1 MAERASELGKL
12 PHIDDCYVFFVIE
25 PLVELASLDPHDSIA
40 EATEKRRQEC
50 DRCKQ
55 AKRQ

>member
-1 MAERASELGKL
+1 MAKCASQLGRL
-12 PHIDDCYVFFVIE
+12 PHIDDYYVFFVIE
-25 PLVELASLDPHDSIA
+25 PLVELTSLDPHDSIA